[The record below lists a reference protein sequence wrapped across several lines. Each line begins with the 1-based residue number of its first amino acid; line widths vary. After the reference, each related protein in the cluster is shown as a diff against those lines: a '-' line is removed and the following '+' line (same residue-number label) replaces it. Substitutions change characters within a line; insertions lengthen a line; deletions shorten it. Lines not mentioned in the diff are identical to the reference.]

1 MKNVRSDAVVAVGA
15 VVLEEDGSVL
25 LIKRG
30 RPPNLGAWT
39 LPGGRVEPPESL
51 EAAIVREVREEAGL
65 LVEVHLS
72 LGVVHVDREGFRYD
86 IHEFLCDLLGSASA
100 QAGDDATAVRWAQSS
115 ELAALGVTPEV
126 ARVIRRARRIKDEQR
141 APARDP
147 VQE

>member
-1 MKNVRSDAVVAVGA
+1 
-15 VVLEEDGSVL
+15 
-25 LIKRG
+25 
-30 RPPNLGAWT
+30 
-39 LPGGRVEPPESL
+39 
-51 EAAIVREVREEAGL
+51 

-115 ELAALGVTPEV
+115 ELAALGVTPQV